1 MLTCDLSCFYRKKIV
16 NAETL
21 AHSKLSRVMGV
32 LDVTAI
38 GELFLEIKHLS
49 STYQYQTISV
59 SSRCFV
65 NCWFRNICS
74 FRNCNS
80 NNLTIS

>member
-38 GELFLEIKHLS
+38 GELFIEIKHSATFQFTLMIYQGVS
-49 STYQYQTISV
+49 STVGSGIYVLLGTVI
-59 SSRCFV
+59 
-65 NCWFRNICS
+65 
-74 FRNCNS
+74 
-80 NNLTIS
+80 